1 MTALTSLRPCE
12 TNANKHA
19 HHAPDSHTRMAVD
32 QLDAAAL
39 IELAN
44 ERSEQAHEIFA
55 QFDADQSGY
64 LGFRELGQA
73 LRALF
78 KQAGLKKTPDF
89 ATLEEQFGTADTDG
103 DNKVSPEEFVAWY
116 NHAVEWTR
124 RLQAEAEAEAAAKRS
139 ERPALLGQSA
149 LSQTSTQMLFE
160 LKMYGQGKQATPR
173 HSHGS
178 EAEASS
184 QQRLK
189 EVLDIDSL
197 PSLSEGENRRV
208 RDLFMRA
215 VTEADKAT
223 ATPSAKSGQMSHRN
237 YETQQASSATARM
250 GMKAY
255 GIWAALAYGAG
266 SAGTDGKSQ
275 DWLRERA
282 YAVHCSRAA
291 EPYGELSL
299 QGMLLLL
306 RPALRGS
313 LAQAAASAYAL
324 YDLDNSGLISK
335 VCRYACIRICTRSSN
350 RMHKV

>member
-1 MTALTSLRPCE
+1 MATAVEFL
-12 TNANKHA
+12 
-19 HHAPDSHTRMAVD
+19 

-44 ERSEQAHEIFA
+44 ERSEKAHEVFA

-89 ATLEEQFGTADTDG
+89 ATLEEQFGKADTNG

-124 RLQAEAEAEAAAKRS
+124 RLQAEAEAEAEAKRS

-149 LSQTSTQMLFE
+149 LSQTSTQVLFE

-173 HSHGS
+173 SAHS

-184 QQRLK
+184 LHQLK
-189 EVLDIDSL
+189 EVLDIDHL
-197 PSLSEGENRRV
+197 PSLSEDENRRV

-250 GMKAY
+250 GLKAY
-255 GIWAALAYGAG
+255 GIWAALAYGTG

-282 YAVHCSRAA
+282 YTVHCHRAA

-313 LAQAAASAYAL
+313 LAQAAASAYAF

-335 VCRYACIRICTRSSN
+335 VCRYAYAPAPAVPIARA
-350 RMHKV
+350 KV